1 MCALNVVKG
10 MILFMNRFK
19 LFIDV
24 LIPVVISG
32 IVGFIINP
40 YIDYNSLVQLPL
52 SPPSIAF
59 PIVWTILYILMG
71 VSYYLLKNPD
81 RKEKMIYFVQLGV
94 NALWSVFF
102 FVFKFYLFSF
112 VWILLLDVLVI
123 LMIIIF
129 CRNNKVSA
137 YLQIPYLVWI
147 LFASYLNLGIYILN

>member
-1 MCALNVVKG
+1 
-10 MILFMNRFK
+10 MNKFK

-24 LIPVVISG
+24 LIPVVIGG

-40 YIDYNSLVQLPL
+40 YIDYNSLVQPPL
-52 SPPSIAF
+52 SPPSITF

-71 VSYYLLKNPD
+71 VSYYLQKDPD

-112 VWILLLDVLVI
+112 VWIILLDVLVI
-123 LMIIIF
+123 FMIIIF
-129 CRNNKVSA
+129 YRNNKVSA
-137 YLQIPYLVWI
+137 YLQILYLIWI